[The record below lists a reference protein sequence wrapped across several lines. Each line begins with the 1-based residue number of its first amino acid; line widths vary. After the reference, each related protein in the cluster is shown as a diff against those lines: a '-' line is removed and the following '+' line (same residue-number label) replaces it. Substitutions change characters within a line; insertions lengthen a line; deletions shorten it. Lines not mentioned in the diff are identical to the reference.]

1 MLFFVLRKK
10 IPFLNAIFIIIT
22 EKYDPIPIEGGLEE
36 CQVHASSQMDSNTK
50 PFEATAEASNEID
63 KRGIIQ
69 VAHFTSMSLE
79 TYNFANYSE
88 IFCVSFVL
96 IKILF
101 ICSLGACPE
110 NWKRLERISFI

>member
-1 MLFFVLRKK
+1 MIFNSNYIFNLLRKN
-10 IPFLNAIFIIIT
+10 ITFLNAIFIIIT

-69 VAHFTSMSLE
+69 VAHFTSML
-79 TYNFANYSE
+79 
-88 IFCVSFVL
+88 
-96 IKILF
+96 
-101 ICSLGACPE
+101 
-110 NWKRLERISFI
+110 

>member
-1 MLFFVLRKK
+1 MIFNSNCYFNNLLRKN
-10 IPFLNAIFIIIT
+10 ITFLNAIFIIIT

-69 VAHFTSMSLE
+69 APHFPSMSLE
-79 TYNFANYSE
+79 
-88 IFCVSFVL
+88 I
-96 IKILF
+96 ILQNILTF
-101 ICSLGACPE
+101 HLY
-110 NWKRLERISFI
+110 

>member
-1 MLFFVLRKK
+1 M
-10 IPFLNAIFIIIT
+10 PFFIIVT

-69 VAHFTSMSLE
+69 VAHFPSMGLE
-79 TYNFANYSE
+79 KIMVKYFD
-88 IFCVSFVL
+88 VSFVL
-96 IKILF
+96 IKIFF
-101 ICSLGACPE
+101 ICSLGTCPE
-110 NWKRLERISFI
+110 NWKRMERVSFI

>member
-1 MLFFVLRKK
+1 MLFLRKN
-10 IPFLNAIFIIIT
+10 ITFLNAIFIIIT

-69 VAHFTSMSLE
+69 VAHFPSMSLE
-79 TYNFANYSE
+79 TKYSDA
-88 IFCVSFVL
+88 SFVL
-96 IKILF
+96 IKIFF